1 MLSAVRDRLRD
12 VTPAPWWDAARRARR
27 AGEHRISG
35 SVASV
40 ETDDPV
46 VAFTYDD
53 GPHPERTPAI
63 AAALEARGAHGTFFV
78 LADAAEDQPDLVR
91 ALLAAGHEI
100 ALHGGEHRNLRHCS
114 LSEADAIIRGGKR
127 RIEAITGTKVR
138 LFRPPFAE
146 QTRATYGLTR
156 TAGLDVV
163 VWSANTRDCY
173 AGTVAEYVERAN
185 QKLDRGGIVLFHDG
199 LSGPDPRVVRADQEP
214 PAAFDRVELAN
225 AMLDAVAARSL
236 QVVTVSEL
244 LTRGPA
250 RREIWLGP

>member
-12 VTPAPWWDAARRARR
+12 VTPAPWWDAARRARKR
-27 AGEHRISG
+27 GEHRIAG

-53 GPHPERTPAI
+53 GPHAHRTPAI
-63 AAALEARGAHGTFFV
+63 AAALTARGARATFFV
-78 LADAAEDQPDLVR
+78 LADAAEDHPDLVR
-91 ALLAAGHEI
+91 DLQAAGHEI
-100 ALHGGEHRNLRHCS
+100 GLHGGEHRNLRHCS
-114 LSEADAIIRGGKR
+114 LAEADEIIRGGKR
-127 RIEAITGTKVR
+127 RIEAITGTRVK

-146 QTRATYGLTR
+146 QTRATYALAR
-156 TAGLDVV
+156 AAGMDVV

-173 AGTVAEYVERAN
+173 AGTVTEYVERAGA
-185 QKLDRGGIVLFHDG
+185 KLDRGGIVLFHDG

-214 PAAFDRVELAN
+214 PASFDRVELAN

-236 QVVTVSEL
+236 DVVTVSEL
-244 LTRGPA
+244 LGHGPA